1 MLLGRI
7 GRWHARRSAAG
18 HRGQSLVEFAFGL
31 PLMLLILLGT
41 LDLGQMFF
49 DYIEL
54 RNAVR
59 EGASYGARNPTDT
72 TGIKAWVTGHGDR
85 VATGT
90 TVNVSLAGNYT
101 TVGGTGTVTVTG
113 TRTFT
118 PVTTAFLQNYFG
130 LGPVTLTSS
139 SSARVL
145 S

>member
-7 GRWHARRSAAG
+7 GRWRARRIAAG

-31 PLMLLILLGT
+31 PLLLLILLGT

-49 DYIEL
+49 EYIDL

-72 TGIKAWVTGHGDR
+72 TGIKGWVTGHSSKL
-85 VATGT
+85 ATGT
-90 TVNVSLAGNYT
+90 TVTVNLSGNYT
-101 TVGGTGTVTVTG
+101 TVGSTGTVTVTG

-118 PVTTAFLQNYFG
+118 PITTAFLQNYFG

>member
-7 GRWHARRSAAG
+7 GRWRARRIATG
-18 HRGQSLVEFAFGL
+18 HRGQGLVEFAFGL

-49 DYIEL
+49 YYIDL
-54 RNAVR
+54 RNGVR
-59 EGASYGARNPTDT
+59 EGSSYGARNPTDT
-72 TGIKAWVTGHGDR
+72 AGIQGWVTGHSSDL
-85 VATGT
+85 ATGT
-90 TVNVSLAGNYT
+90 TVTVSLSGSYT

-113 TRTFT
+113 TRTYT
-118 PVTTAFLQNYFG
+118 PVTTAFLQHYFG
-130 LGPVTLTSS
+130 LGPVTLSSS